1 IFAVCVCFL
10 LFPLALILLSY
21 VHILSTILRI
31 RSAPGWHKTFST
43 CGSHL
48 TVVSLFYGNAIFM
61 YMGPGRGNSSGREKV
76 LSLFYSLVSPSL
88 NPLIYSLRNEQV
100 K

>member
-10 LFPLALILLSY
+10 LFPLALILISY
-21 VHILSTILRI
+21 LHILATILRI
-31 RSAPGWHKTFST
+31 RSAAGWHKTFST

-48 TVVSLFYGNAIFM
+48 VVVGLFYGNAIFM
-61 YMGPGRGNSSGREKV
+61 YMGPGSGNSSGREKV

-88 NPLIYSLRNEQV
+88 NPLIYSLRNKQV

>member
-10 LFPLALILLSY
+10 LFPSTLILISY
-21 VHILSTILRI
+21 LHILATILHI
-31 RSAPGWHKTFST
+31 HSVLGWHKTFST

-48 TVVSLFYGNAIFM
+48 TVVGLFYGNAIIM
-61 YMGPGRGNSSGREKV
+61 YMGPRSGYSPGREKV

-88 NPLIYSLRNEQV
+88 NPLIYSLRNKQV

>member
-10 LFPLALILLSY
+10 LFPLALILISY
-21 VHILSTILRI
+21 VHILATILRI
-31 RSAPGWHKTFST
+31 RSASGWHKTFST

-61 YMGPGRGNSSGREKV
+61 YMGPGSGNSSGREKV
-76 LSLFYSLVSPSL
+76 LSLFYSLVSPTL
-88 NPLIYSLRNEQV
+88 NPLIYSLRNKQV

>member
-10 LFPLALILLSY
+10 LFPLALILISSLDT
-21 VHILSTILRI
+21 LATILRI
-31 RSAPGWHKTFST
+31 RSVPGWHKTFST

-48 TVVSLFYGNAIFM
+48 TMVGVFYGNAIFM
-61 YMGPGRGNSSGREKV
+61 YMGPGIGNSSEREKV

-88 NPLIYSLRNEQV
+88 NPVIYSWRNKQV